1 MDLSCIGYHEQ
12 EVNGSKSNLNLTD
25 YPLIRLFTL
34 CILYIAQGIPFGFV
48 TITFAAYL
56 VHLGEDELAVG
67 SLIAMATLPWALKW
81 VWGPMI
87 DRWGASAMG
96 RRRPWILLAQFG
108 MVLTIGAM
116 SFVPNPETHLTLFGW
131 LVFIHNVFNSLQDVS
146 VDALAVDLLR
156 ESERGRV
163 NGFMYG
169 SKFIGTFLGG
179 ACLSWVVFEDG
190 LTPAFILL
198 ISMLLII
205 MLVPLFLP
213 ERKGEKLFPWS
224 KGASTHKN
232 SEQSEYNLAQLF
244 GFLRRAFSLKS
255 TILAGLVGL
264 VMFIASGI
272 LSPISKVLYIQK
284 LNWEPT
290 DYTNI
295 DGGYG
300 VFLGL
305 AGAIVGGILS
315 DVFGPKRVAT
325 FGCIILALSYA
336 SFGLASPESG
346 IIPWFDWHD
355 KNVVIGYIL
364 VDTWMGSMIS
374 TSLFAMY
381 MTVSWPKVAATQF
394 TAYMA
399 ILNLSTTIGYKFSG
413 VVSEAFTIPSI
424 YIGAGI
430 LQFAVI
436 VIFPFIDVHQARRVL
451 GHKQD

>member
-1 MDLSCIGYHEQ
+1 VEEKTH
-12 EVNGSKSNLNLTD
+12 KLNLTD
-25 YPLIRLFTL
+25 RPLLRLLTL
-34 CILYIAQGIPFGFV
+34 CILYVAQGIPFGFV

-56 VHLGEDELAVG
+56 VHLGENELAVG

-108 MVLTIGAM
+108 MVVTIAAM
-116 SFVPNPETHLTLFGW
+116 ALVPNPETHLTLFGW
-131 LVFIHNVFNSLQDVS
+131 LVFVHNVFNSLQDVS

-179 ACLSWVVFEDG
+179 ACLSWVVFDEG

-198 ISMLLII
+198 IGMLLII
-205 MLVPLFLP
+205 MLVPLFLT
-213 ERKGEKLFPWS
+213 ERSGEKLFPWS
-224 KGASTHKN
+224 KGSATLKA
-232 SEQSEYNLAQLF
+232 SEQSSHTIFQLF
-244 GFLRRAFSLKS
+244 GFLKRAFSLQS
-255 TILAGLVGL
+255 TLLAGLIGL
-264 VMFIASGI
+264 TIFIAGGI
-272 LSPISKVLYIQK
+272 LSPIAKVLYIQR
-284 LNWEPT
+284 LGWEPT
-290 DYTNI
+290 EYTNI
-295 DGGYG
+295 DGGYS

-305 AGAIVGGILS
+305 AGAIVGGFLS
-315 DVFGPKRVAT
+315 DRFGPKRIAA
-325 FGCIILALSYA
+325 FGCIVLAISYA
-336 SFGLASPESG
+336 SFGLASPDTG

-355 KNVVIGYIL
+355 KNIVIGYIL
-364 VDTWMGSMIS
+364 VDTLMGSMIA

-413 VVSEAFTIPSI
+413 VVSEAFTLPMI
-424 YIGAGI
+424 YVGAGI
-430 LQFAVI
+430 LQLVVI

-451 GHKQD
+451 GERRV

>member
-1 MDLSCIGYHEQ
+1 MEEKTH
-12 EVNGSKSNLNLTD
+12 KLNLTD
-25 YPLIRLFTL
+25 RPLLRLLTL
-34 CILYIAQGIPFGFV
+34 CILYVAQGIPFGFV

-56 VHLGEDELAVG
+56 VHLGENELAVG

-108 MVLTIGAM
+108 MVVTIAAM
-116 SFVPNPETHLTLFGW
+116 ALVPNPETHLTLFGW
-131 LVFIHNVFNSLQDVS
+131 LVFVHNVFNSLQDVS

-179 ACLSWVVFEDG
+179 ACLSWVVFDEG

-198 ISMLLII
+198 ISMLLVI
-205 MLVPLFLP
+205 MLVPLFLT
-213 ERKGEKLFPWS
+213 ERSGEKLFPWS
-224 KGASTHKN
+224 KGSATLKASELSSHN
-232 SEQSEYNLAQLF
+232 IFQLF
-244 GFLRRAFSLKS
+244 GFLKRAFSLQS
-255 TILAGLVGL
+255 TLLAGLIGL
-264 VMFIASGI
+264 TIFIAGGI
-272 LSPISKVLYIQK
+272 LSPIAKVLYIQR
-284 LNWEPT
+284 LGWEPT
-290 DYTNI
+290 EYTNI
-295 DGGYG
+295 DGGYS

-305 AGAIVGGILS
+305 AGAIVGGILA
-315 DVFGPKRVAT
+315 DKFGPKRIAT
-325 FGCIILALSYA
+325 FGCIVLAISYA
-336 SFGLASPESG
+336 SFGLASPDTG

-355 KNVVIGYIL
+355 KNIVIGYIL
-364 VDTWMGSMIS
+364 VDTLMGSMIA

-413 VVSEAFTIPSI
+413 VVSDAFTLPMI
-424 YIGAGI
+424 YVGAGI
-430 LQFAVI
+430 LQLVVI

-451 GHKQD
+451 GERRV

>member
-1 MDLSCIGYHEQ
+1 M
-12 EVNGSKSNLNLTD
+12 NLTD
-25 YPLIRLFTL
+25 NPLVRLFTL
-34 CILYIAQGIPFGFV
+34 CILYVAQGIPFGFV

-56 VHLGEDELAVG
+56 VHLGENELAVG
-67 SLIAMATLPWALKW
+67 SLIAMSTLPWALKW

-96 RRRPWILLAQFG
+96 RRRPWILIAQLG
-108 MVLTIGAM
+108 MILSIVAM
-116 SFVPNPETHLTLFGW
+116 ACVPEPQTHLVLFGW
-131 LVFIHNVFNSLQDVS
+131 LVFVHNVFNSLQDVS

-179 ACLSWVVFEDG
+179 ACLSWVVFDEG
-190 LTPAFILL
+190 LRPAFILL
-198 ISMLLII
+198 ISMLLVI
-205 MLVPLFLP
+205 MLVPLFLT
-213 ERKGEKLFPWS
+213 ERSGEKLFPWS
-224 KGASTHKN
+224 KGSATLKA
-232 SEQSEYNLAQLF
+232 SEQSSHNIFQLF
-244 GFLRRAFSLKS
+244 GFLKRAFSLQS
-255 TILAGLVGL
+255 TLLAGLIGL
-264 VMFIASGI
+264 TIFIAGGI
-272 LSPISKVLYIQK
+272 LAPIAKVLYIQK
-284 LNWEPT
+284 LHWEPT
-290 DYTNI
+290 EYTNI

-305 AGAIVGGILS
+305 AGAIVGGLLS
-315 DVFGPKRVAT
+315 DMFGPKRIAT
-325 FGCIILALSYA
+325 FGCVVLAISYA
-336 SFGLASPESG
+336 SFGLASPEAG

-399 ILNLSTTIGYKFSG
+399 ILNLSTTIGYKLSG
-413 VVSEAFTIPSI
+413 VVSEAFTLPMI
-424 YIGAGI
+424 YVGAGI
-430 LQFAVI
+430 LQLVVI
-436 VIFPFIDVHQARRVL
+436 GIFPLIDVHQARRVL
-451 GHKQD
+451 GHDSS

>member
-1 MDLSCIGYHEQ
+1 MNEGK
-12 EVNGSKSNLNLTD
+12 SKLNLTD

-116 SFVPNPETHLTLFGW
+116 SFVPNPETHLTVFGW

-198 ISMLLII
+198 ICMLLII

-224 KGASTHKN
+224 KGTSTHTN
-232 SEQSEYNLAQLF
+232 SEQSEQNLAQLF

-364 VDTWMGSMIS
+364 VDTWMASMIS

-436 VIFPFIDVHQARRVL
+436 VLFPFIDVHQARRVL
-451 GHKQD
+451 GHKQG

>member
-1 MDLSCIGYHEQ
+1 MNEG
-12 EVNGSKSNLNLTD
+12 KSNLNLTD

-108 MVLTIGAM
+108 MVLTICAM
-116 SFVPNPETHLTLFGW
+116 SLVPNPETHLTLFGW

-224 KGASTHKN
+224 KGTSTHTN
-232 SEQSEYNLAQLF
+232 SEQSKHNLAQLF

-325 FGCIILALSYA
+325 FGCIFLALSYA

-364 VDTWMGSMIS
+364 VDTWMASMIS

-436 VIFPFIDVHQARRVL
+436 VIFPFIDVHQARRIL
-451 GHKQD
+451 GHETGK

>member
-1 MDLSCIGYHEQ
+1 MNE
-12 EVNGSKSNLNLTD
+12 SKPNLNLTD

-56 VHLGEDELAVG
+56 VHLGKDELAVG
-67 SLIAMATLPWALKW
+67 SLVAMATLPWALKW

-116 SFVPNPETHLTLFGW
+116 SFVPNPEIHLTLFGW

-163 NGFMYG
+163 NGLMYG

-224 KGASTHKN
+224 KGTSSYVS
-232 SEQSEYNLAQLF
+232 SEQSENNIAQLF

-272 LSPISKVLYIQK
+272 LSPIAKVLYIQK

-295 DGGYG
+295 EGGYG

-364 VDTWMGSMIS
+364 IDTWMASMIS

-399 ILNLSTTIGYKFSG
+399 ILNLSTTIGYKCSG

-451 GHKQD
+451 GHKQA